1 MHLMHKMMIPLTL
14 LLAAPVFSA
23 DDASAPR
30 AERAKKVP
38 VESNV
43 FDAYRY
49 SPSQKTLTLWFDN
62 GSVYR
67 YANVPAGVVRDF
79 DQVVNKG
86 RFFHQN
92 IRSAYVCARLVPAGG
107 DAASGLVKSAP

>member
-1 MHLMHKMMIPLTL
+1 MRLMHKMMIPLTL
-14 LLAAPVFSA
+14 LLATPVYPAAESA
-23 DDASAPR
+23 ATR
-30 AERAKKVP
+30 ERARKVP

-49 SPSQKTLTLWFDN
+49 SPSQKSLTLWFDN

-67 YANVPAGVVRDF
+67 YADVPASVVRDF

-92 IRSAYVCARLVPAGG
+92 IRKTYVCAKVAPAGG
-107 DAASGLVKSAP
+107 AAAGLADSNR

>member
-1 MHLMHKMMIPLTL
+1 MRLMHKMMIPLTL
-14 LLAAPVFSA
+14 LLATPIYPAAESA
-23 DDASAPR
+23 TTR
-30 AERAKKVP
+30 ERARKVP

-67 YANVPAGVVRDF
+67 YADVPEAVVRDF
-79 DQVVNKG
+79 HQVVNKG

-92 IRSAYVCARLVPAGG
+92 IRKTYVCAKVAPAGEP
-107 DAASGLVKSAP
+107 APGLADSTR